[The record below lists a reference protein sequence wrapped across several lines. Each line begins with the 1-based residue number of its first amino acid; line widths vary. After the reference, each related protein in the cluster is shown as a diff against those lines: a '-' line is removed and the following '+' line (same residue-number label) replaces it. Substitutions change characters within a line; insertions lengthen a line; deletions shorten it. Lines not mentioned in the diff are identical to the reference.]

1 MNATSVKHR
10 SSEHSAIRWEQ
21 LPTSSHSAAGSP
33 SSASSLHEL
42 EQERLIPWSNVG
54 MGQDPAETEAEA
66 EVWDLTLK
74 RIIIDGS
81 IVLGTAAI
89 GLLALAL
96 FFPGSILDITWG
108 LR

>member
-21 LPTSSHSAAGSP
+21 LPTSSHSAAGSS
-33 SSASSLHEL
+33 SSASSLHEP

-54 MGQDPAETEAEA
+54 MDQDPAETEAEA
-66 EVWDLTLK
+66 EVWELTLK
-74 RIIIDGS
+74 RIIVDGS
-81 IVLGTAAI
+81 IVLGVAAI
-89 GLLALAL
+89 GLVALAL
-96 FFPGSILDITWG
+96 FFPGSILDISWG